1 STSFQLTLV
10 SVNDAPTVANAI
22 PNQTFTG
29 AGTKSFTFAANTFAD
44 ADAGDTLTYSAG
56 LSGGGSLPAWLS
68 FNPATRTFSGN
79 PSVSDTTPLTIQ
91 VTANDGHGGTV
102 STTFQLTLVNV
113 NDSPMVAN
121 PIPNQT
127 FTASGTK
134 SFTFAANT
142 FADADAADTL
152 SYTAALSGG
161 GSLPA
166 WLSFNPATRT
176 FSGNPSASDTTPLSI
191 RVTANDGHGG
201 TVFDDFSLTLDSVN
215 DAPTITAADST
226 GAVTEDALPTTA
238 AGTISFAA
246 VDLTDTHTVSVTSD
260 TTGYLG
266 TFTPTVST
274 DSTGTGAG
282 TVDWSFSV
290 DNADLQF
297 LAAGQTLTQIYTVT
311 VDDGNGG
318 TVDQ

>member
-113 NDSPMVAN
+113 NDAPTVAN

-127 FTASGTK
+127 FSGSGTK

-152 SYTAALSGG
+152 TYSASLSGD
-161 GSLPA
+161 GSIPA
-166 WLSFNPATRT
+166 WLSFRSATRT
-176 FSGNPSASDTTPLSI
+176 FSVNPSASDTTPLTI
-191 RVTANDGHGG
+191 TATFHSGHGG
-201 TVFDDFSLTLDSVN
+201 TVSTTFQLTLVNVN
-215 DAPTITAADST
+215 DAPTVANPIPDQTFTGSGDQTFTFAAD
-226 GAVTEDALPTTA
+226 
-238 AGTISFAA
+238 
-246 VDLTDTHTVSVTSD
+246 
-260 TTGYLG
+260 
-266 TFTPTVST
+266 TFT
-274 DSTGTGAG
+274 D
-282 TVDWSFSV
+282 
-290 DNADLQF
+290 AD
-297 LAAGQTLTQIYTVT
+297 AADTLTYT
-311 VDDGNGG
+311 
-318 TVDQ
+318 